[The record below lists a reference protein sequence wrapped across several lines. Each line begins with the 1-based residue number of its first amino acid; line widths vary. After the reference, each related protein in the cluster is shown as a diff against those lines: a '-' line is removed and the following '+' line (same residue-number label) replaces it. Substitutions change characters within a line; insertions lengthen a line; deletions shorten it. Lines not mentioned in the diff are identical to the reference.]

1 MGAAEPP
8 DRHGTR
14 TMCGRFTLSARP
26 HAVAE
31 LLGLPQVPEL
41 FPRYNVAP
49 TQTIPTAVDAGGR
62 KLSLM
67 RWGITPPWSP
77 TMLLLNAKAETVATK
92 PTFKKSFRERR
103 CLIP

>member
-49 TQTIPTAVDAGGR
+49 TQPILTAVDAGGGR

-67 RWGITPPWSP
+67 RWGVTPPWSP
-77 TMLLLNAKAETVATK
+77 TTMLLNANAETVATR
-92 PTFKKSFRERR
+92 PTFRTSFSA
-103 CLIP
+103 